1 MPDNDLEDLKKQVT
15 REVKLLAQKTEKDC
29 KKAKPLRQEEAEVAK
44 KKEPSN
50 DDKKRVVDLRKALQ
64 DLEKSYLTQADST
77 SERINKILKTTVP
90 NDKTIVPEWQKD
102 MDKWYRDMLE
112 KEAGLDVGKDVKITG
127 EISIKDKKALIF
139 LKGKF

>member
-15 REVKLLAQKTEKDC
+15 REVKLLSQKTEKDC

-90 NDKTIVPEWQKD
+90 DDKKTVPEWQKG
-102 MDKWYRDMLE
+102 MDKWYRDMLD
-112 KEAGLDVGKDVKITG
+112 KEAGLDVGKDVKVTG
-127 EISIKDKKALIF
+127 EIVDSK
-139 LKGKF
+139 